1 MSKYRSV
8 FEIIGPVMVG
18 PSSSHTAGAVRIGQI
33 ARNIFGEKPDKAIIT
48 FYGSFAHTY
57 LGHGTDVAII
67 AGILGMET
75 FDSRIPIAYQVAQ
88 EEHLDLVIKENYEP
102 VQYPN
107 TACIEL
113 FGNKPG
119 NSVSVVGI
127 SVGGGTIQIIE
138 VNGFDCHITGENP
151 AVLVFHHDVKGRIA
165 AVTNIIAKHEI
176 NVSHLEVSRREKG
189 DMALMIFQT
198 DEPIA
203 ENVLCELKQVQDIM
217 RVIQV
222 KT

>member
-33 ARNIFGEKPDKAIIT
+33 ARNIFGQKAQKAIIT

-57 LGHGTDVAII
+57 RGHGTDVAII

-75 FDSRIPIAYQVAQ
+75 FDSRIPIAYQVA
-88 EEHLDLVIKENYEP
+88 EKEKLELVIQENFEP

-107 TACIEL
+107 TAKIEL
-113 FGNKPG
+113 YGENEKDT
-119 NSVSVVGI
+119 VSVIGI

-138 VNGFDCHITGENP
+138 INGFRCHITGENP

-165 AVTNIIAKHEI
+165 AVTNIIAEHEI

-189 DMALMIFQT
+189 QVALMIFQT

-203 ENVLCELKQVQDIM
+203 QDVIDDLKNVENIL

>member
-1 MSKYRSV
+1 MSKYRSI

-33 ARNIFGEKPDKAIIT
+33 ARNIFEKKPSKAIIT

-75 FDSRIPIAYQVAQ
+75 FDPRIPIAYQIAQ
-88 EEHLDLVIKENYEP
+88 QEKLQLIIKKNYEP
-102 VQYPN
+102 VRYPN
-107 TACIEL
+107 TARIEL
-113 FGNKPG
+113 FGEQPEDR
-119 NSVSVVGI
+119 VSIVGI

-138 VNGFDCHITGENP
+138 INGFECHITGENP

-176 NVSHLEVSRREKG
+176 NVSHLEVSRRQKG

-203 ENVLCELKQVQDIM
+203 KEVLSELKEVTDISH
-217 RVIQV
+217 VIQV

>member
-33 ARNIFGEKPDKAIIT
+33 ARNIFGQKAQKAIIT

-57 LGHGTDVAII
+57 RGHGTDVAII

-75 FDSRIPIAYQVAQ
+75 FDSRIPIAYQVA
-88 EEHLDLVIKENYEP
+88 EEEKLELVIQENFEP

-107 TACIEL
+107 TAKIEL
-113 FGNKPG
+113 SGENEKDT
-119 NSVSVVGI
+119 VSVIGI

-138 VNGFDCHITGENP
+138 INGFRCHITGENP

-165 AVTNIIAKHEI
+165 AVTNIIAEHEI

-189 DMALMIFQT
+189 QVALMIFQT

-203 ENVLCELKQVQDIM
+203 QDVIDDLKNVEDIL

-222 KT
+222 RT